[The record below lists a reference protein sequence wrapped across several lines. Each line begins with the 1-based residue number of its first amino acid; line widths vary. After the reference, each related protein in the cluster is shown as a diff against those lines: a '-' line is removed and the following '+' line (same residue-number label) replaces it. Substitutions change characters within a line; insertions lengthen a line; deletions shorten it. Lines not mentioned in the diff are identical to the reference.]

1 MTEILSWIKNIVFFL
16 ILISAVVNCIANNT
30 YKRYIVFFLGMVLIV
45 IVIMPLS
52 KITSDDKWLDHFYEI
67 DYLKQ
72 SYNNYQIDMN
82 RVNTIKESGVLQA
95 YENEIKYQ
103 IESVVKSEG
112 LKVKD
117 IELSIDTEFVPERI
131 VIHASYNDEVVY
143 FDETEEKI
151 VTREE
156 VRIKD
161 NLNQLYQIDTDNITI
176 YIN

>member
-1 MTEILSWIKNIVFFL
+1 
-16 ILISAVVNCIANNT
+16 
-30 YKRYIVFFLGMVLIV
+30 
-45 IVIMPLS
+45 MPLS

-95 YENEIKYQ
+95 YENEIKSQ

-143 FDETEEKI
+143 FDETEERI